1 MIIKKYIGTKEFYRA
16 ALATALP
23 IMIQNGITQFAS
35 VLDNLM
41 VGRLGTEQMSGV
53 AIANMLIFI
62 YNLAIFGGLSG
73 AGIFGAQ
80 FSGQG
85 DNEGLR
91 NVFRFKLYIAT
102 VVFAAGFIAIKFFSE
117 PLIGLYLH
125 ESESGGDLQMTM
137 YYGKQYLSVLL
148 WGLAPF
154 AVSQMYATSLRE
166 TGESRKPM
174 IAGVIAVTVN
184 LVLNYILIFGKLGI
198 EPMGV
203 KGAAVATV
211 ISRYVELAVIA
222 GWAHTHTEQVPF
234 FKGVYR
240 TVRVPRKLSFT
251 IARQGIPLLFNEIL
265 WASGMTALTQCY
277 SIRGLSV
284 VAATSICYTISNLF
298 NVVFLA
304 LAVTIGIIVGNL
316 LGAGKYE
323 EAMDTDRKLI
333 AFSVVT
339 SVFIGA
345 LLAAVSKVIPGL
357 YNTTEEVKELA
368 RILIIIGAVYMPAD
382 AFCSACYFTLRSGG
396 RTFITVLFDSVYTW
410 TVMIPVTA
418 AFAYLTELPIIPLY
432 IVSYL
437 PQLLKAVAGVLL
449 VRSRKWI
456 RTIVD

>member
-1 MIIKKYIGTKEFYRA
+1 M
-16 ALATALP
+16 
-23 IMIQNGITQFAS
+23 
-35 VLDNLM
+35 
-41 VGRLGTEQMSGV
+41 
-53 AIANMLIFI
+53 
-62 YNLAIFGGLSG
+62 
-73 AGIFGAQ
+73 
-80 FSGQG
+80 
-85 DNEGLR
+85 
-91 NVFRFKLYIAT
+91 
-102 VVFAAGFIAIKFFSE
+102 
-117 PLIGLYLH
+117 
-125 ESESGGDLQMTM
+125 
-137 YYGKQYLSVLL
+137 
-148 WGLAPF
+148 
-154 AVSQMYATSLRE
+154 
-166 TGESRKPM
+166 
-174 IAGVIAVTVN
+174 
-184 LVLNYILIFGKLGI
+184 
-198 EPMGV
+198 
-203 KGAAVATV
+203 
-211 ISRYVELAVIA
+211 
-222 GWAHTHTEQVPF
+222 
-234 FKGVYR
+234 
-240 TVRVPRKLSFT
+240 PRKLSFT

-382 AFCSACYFTLRSGG
+382 AFCIACYFTLRSGG